1 MFTEGGDCVVQAAER
16 SDQVGAV
23 PIIRNDGEG
32 ETRWFYGGGV
42 HTWKASAEETDG
54 AFLLFED
61 CMTQGKATPLHVHAK
76 EDEGYYV
83 VDGEIVVHIDGTDH
97 RVGPRGLAVV
107 PRGVPHA
114 FLVTSATARVLTLQT
129 PGSAEAF
136 YRGASEPASIDT
148 DPAGPIDFAR
158 VQEAAKHSGAMQVLG
173 PPPFAAARIDAED
186 PAAVPGA

>member
-61 CMTQGKATPLHVHAK
+61 LVTQGKTTPLHVHVN
-76 EDEGYYV
+76 EDEVLYV
-83 VDGEIVVHIDGTDH
+83 LDGEICLHIDGAH
-97 RVGPRGLAVV
+97 PRVCARGQAVA
-107 PRGVPHA
+107 PRGVAH
-114 FLVTSATARVLTLQT
+114 
-129 PGSAEAF
+129 
-136 YRGASEPASIDT
+136 
-148 DPAGPIDFAR
+148 
-158 VQEAAKHSGAMQVLG
+158 
-173 PPPFAAARIDAED
+173 
-186 PAAVPGA
+186 